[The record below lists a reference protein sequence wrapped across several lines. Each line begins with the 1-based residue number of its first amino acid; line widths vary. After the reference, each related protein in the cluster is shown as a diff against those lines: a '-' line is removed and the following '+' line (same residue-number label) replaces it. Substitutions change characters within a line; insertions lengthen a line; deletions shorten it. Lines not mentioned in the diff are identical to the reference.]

1 MVYKTLVDGIERD
14 ATEEEIARI
23 EANKI
28 LGLAEEYKNN
38 RASEYPDLRD
48 YLDGIVKSDQ
58 AQIQAYIY
66 ACLAVKAKYPKV

>member
-28 LGLAEEYKNN
+28 SSLIDESNLALAQQAQANAKASAHAKLSALGLSAEEIS
-38 RASEYPDLRD
+38 AI
-48 YLDGIVKSDQ
+48 G
-58 AQIQAYIY
+58 A
-66 ACLAVKAKYPKV
+66 